1 MNKIENLNLLEK
13 VGIGLG
19 IIGAIMIFMNL
30 YVINSLF
37 EEILAFDEMIFWI
50 GVLLWALG
58 YMRSQA
64 AEKKKNNE

>member
-1 MNKIENLNLLEK
+1 
-13 VGIGLG
+13 
-19 IIGAIMIFMNL
+19 MNL

-37 EEILAFDEMIFWI
+37 EEILAFDEIIFWI

-58 YMRSQA
+58 YMQSQA

>member
-37 EEILAFDEMIFWI
+37 EEVLAFDEMIFWI